1 MSQGIIGGKPVIVG
15 GWLGDRD
22 FDACGG
28 TIPGKNAP
36 AKEAPPLSP
45 KLPPPHSPFSVQ

>member
-1 MSQGIIGGKPVIVG
+1 MIG

-22 FDACGG
+22 FGACGG
-28 TIPGKNAP
+28 TILGKNAP

-45 KLPPPHSPFSVQ
+45 HAPPSPALLSGVQQ